1 MGDELPERPDGGRG
15 EAVSSLAVWVK
26 RTITA
31 NKTVSRK
38 KTKNKGGFFRNFIT
52 SFLLFSKNTLLI
64 VINNEIEQKI
74 DKIHAKCDGMR
85 GTAWFPFFN
94 VIMNFLRNNE
104 F

>member
-1 MGDELPERPDGGRG
+1 MGDGLPERPEGGRG

-52 SFLLFSKNTLLI
+52 SFLLFSKNALLI
-64 VINNEIEQKI
+64 VMHNAIEQKI
-74 DKIHAKCDGMR
+74 DKIHAKCEGMG
-85 GTAWFPFFN
+85 GTDWFPFL
-94 VIMNFLRNNE
+94 M
-104 F
+104 